1 MIATVQVFL
10 NHLGSSYFVGK
21 LASRDKRIF
30 FEYDSDFIKQN
41 IEISPYH
48 LPLISGLQ
56 ECKERVFDGIFGVF
70 ADSLPD
76 GWGRLLLDRHLIKR
90 GIHNASQL
98 DRLLFVGK
106 FGIGA
111 LSYEPMLDE
120 PISLEDEIVLDDLAS
135 SSIEILNGSSYE
147 LLDTLLA
154 INGSSAGARPKIMVQ
169 INSADQIIHGS
180 QALQD
185 GYDHYIIKFPNS
197 NDGIDSGKIEYIYS
211 QMAQKAGVEIPKT
224 KLLKGKKGSYF
235 AIKRFDRV
243 GDKRVHIHSVAG
255 LVHSDFRLPS
265 LDYDDLLK
273 LTFHL
278 TKNKNEVTK
287 LYKLAVFN
295 LLTHNRDDHAKNFSF
310 LLDTNHNWKL
320 APAYDLTYSYGVGTE
335 HSTTYLNE
343 GKNPT
348 ETHLTELAKRHDIR
362 DYKTII
368 DQTKEAVAEFGR
380 LAEEIELPLA
390 TSSSLQKVL
399 NRAD

>member
-1 MIATVQVFL
+1 
-10 NHLGSSYFVGK
+10 
-21 LASRDKRIF
+21 
-30 FEYDSDFIKQN
+30 
-41 IEISPYH
+41 
-48 LPLISGLQ
+48 
-56 ECKERVFDGIFGVF
+56 
-70 ADSLPD
+70 
-76 GWGRLLLDRHLIKR
+76 
-90 GIHNASQL
+90 
-98 DRLLFVGK
+98 
-106 FGIGA
+106 
-111 LSYEPMLDE
+111 
-120 PISLEDEIVLDDLAS
+120 
-135 SSIEILNGSSYE
+135 
-147 LLDTLLA
+147 
-154 INGSSAGARPKIMVQ
+154 MVQ

-348 ETHLTELAKRHDIR
+348 ETHLKELAKRHDIR

-380 LAEEIELPLA
+380 LAKEIELPLA
-390 TSSSLQKVL
+390 ISSSLQKVL